1 MRKKILFIIGI
12 LDTGGVS
19 KSMLSLLNVIDKE
32 KYEVSLLMMNTSGAF
47 SDQIPARIR
56 VLSDSRL
63 TALTSGFSGIKD
75 LISFRKGTGFH
86 PLLAFLSLIRFV
98 FSFIDKSLAGVFLAR
113 ISPKITDDSFDL
125 IIDYNGQQ
133 DLYYMVDKL
142 NGKQKIT
149 FFHSDYRKWRYYEKA
164 DRKYF
169 GKVDGIYTIS
179 EECVSALKEV
189 FPEYTDKFHLMENIS
204 SPSLINK
211 LADELIEP
219 TLTKQQHD
227 FIIASLGYVSIG
239 KGSELAVQVAKKL
252 KEAGICFEWWFIGGV
267 TNDWDYQGF
276 VKKNGLEDNVKFL
289 GVKANPYP
297 YLKRADLYVHLSKFE
312 GKSIALDE
320 VKVLCKPVVVT
331 NFSTVHD
338 QFEDRVNASICE
350 MTVEDATD
358 KVTELI
364 HNASLRQSYIDYL
377 KQHIVDNSNEI
388 EKIYSLL
395 S

>member
-47 SDQIPARIR
+47 SDQIPAGIR

-75 LISFRKGTGFH
+75 LISFRKGIGFH

-113 ISPKITDDSFDL
+113 ISPKITDESFDL

-189 FPEYTDKFHLMENIS
+189 FPEYTDKFHLMENIT

-219 TLTKQQHD
+219 TLTKQHD

-252 KEAGICFEWWFIGGV
+252 KEAGISFEWWFIGGV

-364 HNASLRQSYIDYL
+364 HNANLRQSYIDYL

>member
-1 MRKKILFIIGI
+1 MRKKILFIIGV

-32 KYEVSLLMMNTSGAF
+32 KYEVSLLMMNSCGAF
-47 SDQIPARIR
+47 TNQIPAGVR

-75 LISFRKGTGFH
+75 LISLRKNFGFH

-98 FSFIDKSLAGVFLAR
+98 LSFIDKSLSGIFLAR
-113 ISPKITDDSFDL
+113 IFPKITDECFDL
-125 IIDYNGQQ
+125 IVEYNGQQ
-133 DLYYMVDKL
+133 DLYYMVNKL
-142 NGKQKIT
+142 QGKRKIT
-149 FFHSDYRKWRYYEKA
+149 FFHSDYRKWRYYERA
-164 DRKYF
+164 DRKFF

-189 FPEYTDKFHLMENIS
+189 FPKYTAKFHLMENITC
-204 SPSLINK
+204 PSLINR
-211 LADELIEP
+211 LASEPIETGLSKP
-219 TLTKQQHD
+219 KHD
-227 FIIASLGYVSIG
+227 FVIASLGYVSIG

-252 KEAGICFEWWFIGGV
+252 KDSMISFEWWFIGGV
-267 TNDWDYQGF
+267 MNDWDYMGF
-276 VKKNGLEDNVKFL
+276 IKQNGLEDNVKFL

-338 QFEDRVNASICE
+338 QFENRVNASICE

-364 HNASLRQSYIDYL
+364 HNMNLRQSYINYL
-377 KQHIVDNSNEI
+377 EQHIVDNSNEI

>member
-32 KYEVSLLMMNTSGAF
+32 MYEISLLTMNNSGTF
-47 SDQIPARIR
+47 NSQIPTGVRI
-56 VLSDSRL
+56 LSDSRL
-63 TALTSGFSGIKD
+63 TALTSGFSGVKD
-75 LISFRKGTGFH
+75 LISFRKGIGFH
-86 PLLAFLSLIRFV
+86 PLLAILSLIRFV
-98 FSFIDKSLAGVFLAR
+98 LSFIDKSLAGVFLAH
-113 ISPKITDDSFDL
+113 ISPTITDQSFDL
-125 IIDYNGQQ
+125 IVDYNGQQ

-219 TLTKQQHD
+219 ALTKQQHD

-252 KEAGICFEWWFIGGV
+252 KEVGISFEWWFIGGV

>member
-75 LISFRKGTGFH
+75 LISFRKGIGFH

-113 ISPKITDDSFDL
+113 ISPKITDENFDL

-189 FPEYTDKFHLMENIS
+189 FPEYTDKFHLMENIT

-219 TLTKQQHD
+219 TLAKQQHD

-252 KEAGICFEWWFIGGV
+252 KEAGISFEWWFIGGV

>member
-32 KYEVSLLMMNTSGAF
+32 KYEVSLLMMNTSGVF

-75 LISFRKGTGFH
+75 LISFRKGIGFH

-113 ISPKITDDSFDL
+113 ISPKITDESFDL

-179 EECVSALKEV
+179 EECVFALKEV

-252 KEAGICFEWWFIGGV
+252 KEAGISFEWWFIGGV

-276 VKKNGLEDNVKFL
+276 IKKNGLEDNVKFL

>member
-1 MRKKILFIIGI
+1 MRKKVLFIIGI

-19 KSMLSLLNVIDKE
+19 KSMLSLLNVINKE
-32 KYEVSLLMMNTSGAF
+32 EYEVSLLMMNKSGSF
-47 SDQIPARIR
+47 SDRIPARVR

-63 TALTSGFSGIKD
+63 TALTSGFSGVKN

-98 FSFIDKSLAGVFLAR
+98 LSFIDKSLAGVFLAR
-113 ISPKITDDSFDL
+113 ISPKITDDSFNL
-125 IIDYNGQQ
+125 IVDYNGQQ
-133 DLYYMVDKL
+133 NLYYMVDKL
-142 NGKQKIT
+142 KGGKKIT

-189 FPEYTDKFHLMENIS
+189 FPEYTDKFHLMENIT

-219 TLTKQQHD
+219 TLIKQQHD

-252 KEAGICFEWWFIGGV
+252 KEAGISFEWWFIGGV

-320 VKVLCKPVVVT
+320 VKVLCKPIVVT

>member
-1 MRKKILFIIGI
+1 MRKRILFIIGI

-47 SDQIPARIR
+47 SDQIPTGVR

-75 LISFRKGTGFH
+75 LISFRKGIGFH
-86 PLLAFLSLIRFV
+86 PLLAILSLIRFI
-98 FSFIDKSLAGVFLAR
+98 FSFIDKSLAGVFLAC
-113 ISPKITDDSFDL
+113 ISPKITDEYFDL
-125 IIDYNGQQ
+125 IVDYNGQQ
-133 DLYYMVDKL
+133 NLYYMVNKL
-142 NGKQKIT
+142 QGKKKIT

-189 FPEYTDKFHLMENIS
+189 FPEHTDKFHLMENIT

-211 LADELIEP
+211 LADEFIEP
-219 TLTKQQHD
+219 TLVKQQHD
-227 FIIASLGYVSIG
+227 IIIASLGYVSVG

-252 KEAGICFEWWFIGGV
+252 KEAGISFEWWFIGGV

-289 GVKANPYP
+289 GVKVNPYP

-320 VKVLCKPVVVT
+320 VKALCKPVVVT

-358 KVTELI
+358 KITELI
-364 HNASLRQSYIDYL
+364 HNTNLRQSYIDYL

>member
-75 LISFRKGTGFH
+75 LISFRKGIGFH

-113 ISPKITDDSFDL
+113 ISPKITDESFDL

-142 NGKQKIT
+142 NGQQKIT

-179 EECVSALKEV
+179 EECVFALKEV
-189 FPEYTDKFHLMENIS
+189 FPEYTDKFHLMENIT

-252 KEAGICFEWWFIGGV
+252 KEAGISFEWWFIGGV

>member
-113 ISPKITDDSFDL
+113 ISPKITDEIFDL

-189 FPEYTDKFHLMENIS
+189 FPEYTDKFHLMENIT

-227 FIIASLGYVSIG
+227 FIIASLGYISIG

-252 KEAGICFEWWFIGGV
+252 KEAGISFEWWFIGGV

>member
-47 SDQIPARIR
+47 SDQIPTGIR

-75 LISFRKGTGFH
+75 LINFRKGIGFH
-86 PLLAFLSLIRFV
+86 PLLAILSLIRFIL
-98 FSFIDKSLAGVFLAR
+98 SLIDKSLAGVFLAH
-113 ISPKITDDSFDL
+113 ISPTITDQSFDL
-125 IIDYNGQQ
+125 IVDYNGQQ

-142 NGKQKIT
+142 KGKQKIT

-179 EECVSALKEV
+179 EECVFALKEV

-219 TLTKQQHD
+219 TLTKKQHD

-252 KEAGICFEWWFIGGV
+252 KEAGISFEWWFIGGV

>member
-47 SDQIPARIR
+47 SDQIPAGIR

-75 LISFRKGTGFH
+75 LISFRKGIGFH

-98 FSFIDKSLAGVFLAR
+98 FSFIDKSLAGVFLAH
-113 ISPKITDDSFDL
+113 ISPTITEQSFDL
-125 IIDYNGQQ
+125 IVDYNGQQ

-142 NGKQKIT
+142 KGKQKIT

-189 FPEYTDKFHLMENIS
+189 FPEYTDKFHLMENIT

-219 TLTKQQHD
+219 TLTKQHD

-252 KEAGICFEWWFIGGV
+252 KEVGISFEWWFIGGV

-364 HNASLRQSYIDYL
+364 HNANLRQSYIDYL

>member
-19 KSMLSLLNVIDKE
+19 KSMLSLLNVIDKD
-32 KYEVSLLMMNTSGAF
+32 KYEVSLLMMNASGAF
-47 SDQIPARIR
+47 SNQIPTGVR

-75 LISFRKGTGFH
+75 LISFRKGIGFH
-86 PLLAFLSLIRFV
+86 PILGLFSLIRFLI
-98 FSFIDKSLAGVFLAR
+98 SFFDKSLSGVFLTR
-113 ISPKITDDSFDL
+113 IFPKITDECFDL
-125 IIDYNGQQ
+125 IVEYNGQQ
-133 DLYYMVDKL
+133 DLYYMVNKL
-142 NGKQKIT
+142 QGKRKIT

-219 TLTKQQHD
+219 ALTKQQHD

-252 KEAGICFEWWFIGGV
+252 KEVGISFEWWFIGGV

-320 VKVLCKPVVVT
+320 VKVLCKPIVVT

>member
-32 KYEVSLLMMNTSGAF
+32 KYEVSLLMMNTSGVF

-75 LISFRKGTGFH
+75 LISFRKGIGFH

-113 ISPKITDDSFDL
+113 ISPKITDESFDL

-252 KEAGICFEWWFIGGV
+252 KEAGISFEWWFIGGV

-276 VKKNGLEDNVKFL
+276 IKKNGLEDNVKFL

>member
-1 MRKKILFIIGI
+1 MHKKILFIIGI

-32 KYEVSLLMMNTSGAF
+32 TYEVSLLMMNTSGAF
-47 SDQIPARIR
+47 SNQIPTGVR

-75 LISFRKGTGFH
+75 LISFRKGIGFQ
-86 PLLAFLSLIRFV
+86 PILGLFSLIRFL
-98 FSFIDKSLAGVFLAR
+98 FSYFDKSLSGIFLAR
-113 ISPKITDDSFDL
+113 IMPKISEEHFDL
-125 IIDYNGQQ
+125 IVDYNGQQ
-133 DLYYMVDKL
+133 DLYYMVNKL
-142 NGKQKIT
+142 KGKQKIT
-149 FFHSDYRKWRYYEKA
+149 FFHSDYRKWRYYEKV

-219 TLTKQQHD
+219 ALTKQQHD

-252 KEAGICFEWWFIGGV
+252 KEVGISFEWWFIGGV

-338 QFEDRVNASICE
+338 QFEDRLNASICE

-358 KVTELI
+358 KITELI
-364 HNASLRQSYIDYL
+364 HNTSLRQSYIDYL

>member
-75 LISFRKGTGFH
+75 LISFRKGIGFH

-98 FSFIDKSLAGVFLAR
+98 FSFIDKSLAGMFLAR
-113 ISPKITDDSFDL
+113 ISPKITDESFDL

-142 NGKQKIT
+142 NGKLKIT

-169 GKVDGIYTIS
+169 GQVDGIYTIS

-189 FPEYTDKFHLMENIS
+189 FPEYTDKFHLMENIT

>member
-1 MRKKILFIIGI
+1 MRKRILFIIGI

-47 SDQIPARIR
+47 SDQIPTGVR

-63 TALTSGFSGIKD
+63 TALTSGFSGVKD
-75 LISFRKGTGFH
+75 LISFRKGIGFH
-86 PLLAFLSLIRFV
+86 PLLAILSLIRFI

-113 ISPKITDDSFDL
+113 ISPKITDESFDL
-125 IIDYNGQQ
+125 IVDYNGQQ

-142 NGKQKIT
+142 KGKQKIT

-164 DRKYF
+164 DWKYF
-169 GKVDGIYTIS
+169 GQVDGIYTIS

-189 FPEYTDKFHLMENIS
+189 CPEYTDKFHLMENIS

-219 TLTKQQHD
+219 ALIKQQHD

-239 KGSELAVQVAKKL
+239 KGSELAIQVAKKL
-252 KEAGICFEWWFIGGV
+252 KEVGISFEWWFIGGV

-320 VKVLCKPVVVT
+320 VKVLCKPIVVT

-358 KVTELI
+358 KITELI
-364 HNASLRQSYIDYL
+364 HNTSLRQSYIDYL

>member
-98 FSFIDKSLAGVFLAR
+98 LSFIDKSLSGVFLAR
-113 ISPKITDDSFDL
+113 ISPKITDESFDL
-125 IIDYNGQQ
+125 IVDYNGQQ
-133 DLYYMVDKL
+133 NLYYMVDKL

-189 FPEYTDKFHLMENIS
+189 FPEYTDKFHLMENIT

-219 TLTKQQHD
+219 ALTKQQHD

-252 KEAGICFEWWFIGGV
+252 KEVGISFEWWFIGGV

-320 VKVLCKPVVVT
+320 VKVLCKPIVVT

-338 QFEDRVNASICE
+338 QFKDRVNASICE

-358 KVTELI
+358 KITELI
-364 HNASLRQSYIDYL
+364 HNTNLRQSYTDYL

-388 EKIYSLL
+388 EKLYSLL

>member
-1 MRKKILFIIGI
+1 MRKKVLFIIGI

-19 KSMLSLLNVIDKE
+19 KSMLSLLNVINKE
-32 KYEVSLLMMNTSGAF
+32 EYEVSLLMMNKSGSF
-47 SDQIPARIR
+47 SDQIPTGVR

-98 FSFIDKSLAGVFLAR
+98 LSFIDKSLAGIFLAR
-113 ISPKITDDSFDL
+113 IMPKITEEHFDL
-125 IIDYNGQQ
+125 IVDYNGQQ
-133 DLYYMVDKL
+133 DLYYMVNKL
-142 NGKQKIT
+142 NGTRKIT
-149 FFHSDYRKWRYYEKA
+149 FFHNDYRKWRYYEKA

-179 EECVSALKEV
+179 QECVDALREV
-189 FPEYTDKFHLMENIS
+189 FPEYREKVFLMENIS
-204 SPSLINK
+204 SPFLIHR
-211 LADELIEP
+211 LADQFMGKSLQIFSEKVILI
-219 TLTKQQHD
+219 
-227 FIIASLGYVSIG
+227 SLGYVCVR
-239 KGSELAVQVAKKL
+239 KGSELAVQVAKEL
-252 KEAGICFEWWFIGGV
+252 KDMGVRFEWWFIGKIMD
-267 TNDWDYQGF
+267 DWDYQGF
-276 VKKNGLEDNVKFL
+276 IKKNGLESNVKFL
-289 GVKANPYP
+289 GVKSNPYP
-297 YLKRADLYVHLSKFE
+297 YLKRADIYVHLSKYE

-320 VKVLCKPVVVT
+320 VKILCKPIVVT

>member
-113 ISPKITDDSFDL
+113 ISPKITDESFDL

-179 EECVSALKEV
+179 EECVFALKEV

-219 TLTKQQHD
+219 TLTKKQHD

-252 KEAGICFEWWFIGGV
+252 KEVGISFEWWFIGGV

>member
-1 MRKKILFIIGI
+1 MRKKVLFIIGI

-19 KSMLSLLNVIDKE
+19 KSMLSLLNVINKE
-32 KYEVSLLMMNTSGAF
+32 EYEVSLLMMNKSGSF
-47 SDQIPARIR
+47 SDQIPTRVR
-56 VLSDSRL
+56 VLFDSRL
-63 TALTSGFSGIKD
+63 TALTSGFSGVKN

-98 FSFIDKSLAGVFLAR
+98 LSFIDKSLAGVFLAR
-113 ISPKITDDSFDL
+113 ISPKITDDSFNL
-125 IIDYNGQQ
+125 IVDYNGQQ
-133 DLYYMVDKL
+133 NLYYMVDKL
-142 NGKQKIT
+142 KGGKKIT

-189 FPEYTDKFHLMENIS
+189 FPEYTDKFHLMENIT

-219 TLTKQQHD
+219 TLIKQQHD

-252 KEAGICFEWWFIGGV
+252 KEVGFSFEWWFIGGV

-358 KVTELI
+358 KITELI

>member
-75 LISFRKGTGFH
+75 LISFRKGIGFH

-113 ISPKITDDSFDL
+113 ISPKITDESFDL

-164 DRKYF
+164 DWKYF
-169 GKVDGIYTIS
+169 GQVDGIYTIS

-239 KGSELAVQVAKKL
+239 KGSELAIQVAKKL
-252 KEAGICFEWWFIGGV
+252 KEVGISFEWWFIGGV

>member
-75 LISFRKGTGFH
+75 LISFRKGIGFH

-113 ISPKITDDSFDL
+113 ISPKITDESFDL

-169 GKVDGIYTIS
+169 GKVDGVYTIS

-189 FPEYTDKFHLMENIS
+189 FPKYTDKFHLMENIS

-219 TLTKQQHD
+219 ALTKQQHD

-252 KEAGICFEWWFIGGV
+252 KEVGISFEWWFIGGV

>member
-1 MRKKILFIIGI
+1 MRKKVLFIIGI

-19 KSMLSLLNVIDKE
+19 KSMLSLLNVINKE
-32 KYEVSLLMMNTSGAF
+32 EYEVSLLMMNKSGSF

-63 TALTSGFSGIKD
+63 TALTSGFSGVKK
-75 LISFRKGTGFH
+75 LISFRKGSGFH

-98 FSFIDKSLAGVFLAR
+98 LSFIDKSLAGVFLAR
-113 ISPKITDDSFDL
+113 ISPKITDDSFNL
-125 IIDYNGQQ
+125 IVDYNGQQ
-133 DLYYMVDKL
+133 NLYYMVDKL
-142 NGKQKIT
+142 KGGKKIT

-189 FPEYTDKFHLMENIS
+189 FPEYTDKFHLMENIT

-211 LADELIEP
+211 LADEVIEP

-239 KGSELAVQVAKKL
+239 KGSELAVQVAKEL
-252 KEAGICFEWWFIGGV
+252 KEAGISFEWWFIGGV

-276 VKKNGLEDNVKFL
+276 IKKNGLEDNVKFL

-320 VKVLCKPVVVT
+320 VKILCKPVVVT

>member
-19 KSMLSLLNVIDKE
+19 KSMLSLLNVIDKD
-32 KYEVSLLMMNTSGAF
+32 KYEVSLLMMNASGAF
-47 SDQIPARIR
+47 SNQIPTGVR

-75 LISFRKGTGFH
+75 LISFRKGIGFH
-86 PLLAFLSLIRFV
+86 PILGLFSLIRFLI
-98 FSFIDKSLAGVFLAR
+98 SFFDKSLSGVFLTR
-113 ISPKITDDSFDL
+113 IFPKITDECFDL
-125 IIDYNGQQ
+125 IVEYNGQQ
-133 DLYYMVDKL
+133 DLYYMVNKL
-142 NGKQKIT
+142 QGKRKIT

-219 TLTKQQHD
+219 ALTKQQHD

-252 KEAGICFEWWFIGGV
+252 KEVGISFEWWFIGGV

-320 VKVLCKPVVVT
+320 VKVLCKPIVVT

-358 KVTELI
+358 KITELI
-364 HNASLRQSYIDYL
+364 HNTSLRQSYIDYL